1 MADGN
6 IGSLW
11 LSLGIRDAVSKEL
24 NRIADGM
31 TGVDAKTK
39 KAQESLRKLAEE
51 NPAGKNVAFLDKLKK
66 AVGDSTKEAKE
77 LQAVFEAIR
86 NIRGGFGTL
95 TGGFGKKELLEYEFI
110 LRKIHSSLGKIS
122 FGGLSGT
129 GEGIYAKIEA
139 VKSAMNGLRKINAEI
154 NRLHETAPRLS
165 PKEKAEYHQTL
176 SPLFDIRSAG
186 ENYLRSGVLS
196 KAYAWANSLDEQI
209 SKISSSYE
217 KFLSSEKGVVESLKK
232 EEEQSKKTT
241 DATNEQTNAL
251 KKQEEQLKATSAAQR
266 EKSAAE
272 SKAAV
277 APKGHPFVAD
287 KGLEK
292 MLNNATRTTE
302 KVEEQKKSLSGLS
315 EAASKASRDV
325 NEVLNKIVGG
335 NAAGMSLDELAK
347 KTARYSQELLEL
359 EAKLKHL
366 KSNAEA
372 NPGKKGPDYSE
383 VKSLEAKIKNAQ
395 IYLDLIQQIRLKKDD
410 LNATGAKQP
419 NVNTK
424 ELERG
429 KALLDEFYGTLRKI
443 VSENGVDGLMV
454 LGNMPKALS
463 GTMREIRSLL
473 SSFSKENPLSVFA
486 NGADRAW
493 TAISNLETKM
503 RDLQRL
509 MEEGKKMGYKTDML
523 PENFYELKRRL
534 QELYRL
540 FGDNSHRLTDKA
552 YMDNLFSDVA
562 KTMRI
567 AANAEHEYGKEKGKT
582 IAANKEA
589 EAAEN
594 RNVAIVEAAVQRRI
608 KARQREAQKAAEAEK
623 EANRYAAESVNRA
636 IAAKREQRRQEER
649 DNKQRLSEIKA
660 AEARYD
666 SLGNKVRALRREFSR
681 GVALGA
687 DVSKTE
693 AEIRRLI
700 GIMRYLM
707 TLKDRLASGD
717 FNALGRLGRT
727 GSGHD
732 TTLAGRVLQDQRAIN
747 AAQEKTNREKEK
759 SIERAAAEEYNR
771 QKRQKDAAKKAQD
784 EELKNM
790 SDYIKRY
797 MTLVEEKRK
806 VAEKAGISPF
816 FKNDNGLKNI
826 KAEIDTL
833 LERLGRVR
841 EDITLYQHAIGTGT
855 KEGISFGQQ
864 GLKEA
869 NTEAEKLMRSI
880 TNLQNVYD
888 TLRVSQVNVKDLIG
902 QTLQKQR
909 QDDIQRR
916 MSDYYSKLEKDSA
929 QAAAKADREKTAAE
943 KQRQNELRNTER
955 RYDSLGNKVR
965 QLRAEYS
972 RGISLGSDT
981 SKAEAEI
988 NRLITI
994 MRLLRTIQDKLYS
1007 SDKWKDNLGVLG
1019 SVGSGHDTTLASRA
1033 LQDQRAI
1040 NAAQEKTNREKE
1052 KSLDLERAH
1061 QQEVAKTADKVRGDL
1076 AAAFAGANA
1085 ESGNMRSI
1093 LGDVKS
1099 LLLQGGI
1106 VYGAKQFFDSVV
1118 KTGGEIAQQHI
1129 ALRSILGD
1137 AKKADELFEQTQ
1149 QLALRSPF
1157 KFGEL
1162 NRDVK
1167 QLAAFGVEA
1176 DDLYDT
1182 AKRLADIA
1190 SGLGVSFERLGLAY
1204 GQVKAR
1210 SWLDGKELR
1219 QFAYAGLPLLARIT
1233 ELYNSEGKNN
1243 RNDYT
1248 ERDVKEMISKRQV
1261 SFEDVQ
1267 KVLWKMTDEGG
1278 QFYNMQLVLSETLLG
1293 RWNKLIDAWEIML
1306 SKFADGKNVV
1316 GGVFMFFIDRAT
1328 DLVLAMDKLTPAMLS
1343 FMSVFALKKL
1353 TGFAS
1358 LNPLEKNL
1366 GDKTTLQLRSYAIE
1380 QQQLVLEGKIT
1391 QQIATQ
1397 NVQKRAYM
1405 LADVTSRSAAMNRLA
1420 LEGKM
1425 SVVQMQKA
1433 VKEGLVSKELIR
1445 QLAIMGQITARQE
1458 QIILNGGRT
1467 AAVMNMAGTKL
1478 KSVFNLIGGWWGLAI
1493 GGIVQIASSIYGELS
1508 AIEEKTKSLQDP
1520 NSDWMKGYYDVLDAK
1535 KASNDAE
1542 LRKQIEQMKKVLE
1555 SSNAYT
1561 KTIDEQIKKAKD
1573 LNEQYEILRKGVEGA
1588 KNMASGDAEVIANA
1602 IGATGGWTGAGNPFN
1617 DSLEKNLQDMK
1628 ESSDAYQ
1635 RQLSALDSRTRAKME
1650 SVANSLLKPADASKT
1665 LEEKIRILSEEGGRK
1680 WGTFQA
1686 RMTKWNKSIAFSIH
1700 SIGKKAGDVTSD
1712 INQIAED
1719 DVPRIIKSMQKD
1731 FGLYGKDFKRWCKE
1745 NPARFKNMLLQIMS
1759 EADWLVPQIRKKL
1772 EELTDFKFDLGK
1784 KPNQVTGKTSMQQRV
1799 YENLGLDQRKYN
1811 LVSSFIEEG
1820 SWYKTKNNAQTAL
1833 QDLFNEVRSRERGGA
1848 TKAEI
1853 AKARKD
1859 YNDMWNAVAQGL
1871 GYRFIPDDKKS
1882 NKDPKNK
1889 VDNEDKE
1896 LKAWEERLNAFKS
1909 ARQMY
1914 QKYKGLPNWGAKKA
1928 DDMVRGLFPEVGDL
1942 SFDKYLE
1949 SLEKLEG
1956 ALKPTTT
1963 ERKKAITALHR
1974 EKSEWKYSEMLK
1986 PEADRLAADFAEIL
2000 ERGIRQADLHKAL
2013 MEKTGDED
2021 FASLAF
2027 RDGMMWDDQTR
2038 GMAQMFEEMTGRKI
2052 DGLLDATDATA
2063 KKALE
2068 DNTDAY
2074 NLWKKITDL
2083 VRNNYTG
2090 YLEKAAD
2097 AIKETATW
2105 EEKLLAVDAKW
2116 AEPIKQADRRGDTST
2131 AERFRQMRDKEKG
2144 QVMDAQFKQSQDYLN
2159 FFGAITEMGE
2169 VKAREVAADIRQHLN
2184 TALRDG
2190 SIDAREYAKQIQQI
2204 DEQLRKLSER
2214 RKGFFNGGITGIAE
2228 RKTEEGNAK
2237 ISMGATSVA
2246 AGEEKIREGRI
2257 KGDIALVAEGLKLKM
2272 TGEDLIRTGKGMVK
2286 EGMTL
2291 KKRFENI
2298 GSALSEIANIANGIS
2313 DAFGQFKDMAD
2324 ALGIDTESDG
2334 WQDAQAVMSS
2344 LTSITGGVSKTFNAV
2359 KSGDIGGAVSGVASI
2374 ITGPITAFAK
2384 AHDAKKER
2392 QIKLA
2397 ERELKALENMQT
2409 TIKNAIEDSLGGIY
2423 NYRMDAKT
2431 TEKMNKIASSY
2442 EMGEKSIAMRIFGF
2456 NPSEYS
2462 KDTYEAAQKSL
2473 ADPTNAYQAEL
2484 TGLMAQ
2490 RDQLQRQRANED
2502 AKKKTDKDKLAD
2514 YDQQIEEMERSIK
2527 NAAKNFLKDL
2537 YGVDMKSWASQLT
2550 DAVVSAWEKG
2560 EDAIDAYK
2568 KKAKEMVKDL
2578 TKNIISQK
2586 IMEQALQKPLDF
2598 LTQQIAEK
2606 GRLDEYDVTQLASDL
2621 YSAGENSVANI
2632 TAVLEELKRRGWDFS
2647 ESGSSS
2653 TTNTIKGVTE
2663 ETADLLAAYLNAIR
2677 LDVSVNRENIKAIAT
2692 NVSLLP
2698 AMSEIQKSQL
2708 AAMNQLVTLA
2718 QVRNDRID
2726 EIVTWTRKVSNGSSK
2741 IYVK

>member
-11 LSLGIRDAVSKEL
+11 LSLGIRDEMSKAIEKITKGMRGVDEATQKAKREGEGLVKALEGVNGNNFARIFREANAYIAKNSKEISG
-24 NRIADGM
+24 IA
-31 TGVDAKTK
+31 KI
-39 KAQESLRKLAEE
+39 L
-51 NPAGKNVAFLDKLKK
+51 KNLEDSNAF
-66 AVGDSTKEAKE
+66 T
-77 LQAVFEAIR
+77 
-86 NIRGGFGTL
+86 GTL
-95 TGGFGKKELLEYEFI
+95 
-110 LRKIHSSLGKIS
+110 
-122 FGGLSGT
+122 
-129 GEGIYAKIEA
+129 
-139 VKSAMNGLRKINAEI
+139 
-154 NRLHETAPRLS
+154 
-165 PKEKAEYHQTL
+165 
-176 SPLFDIRSAG
+176 
-186 ENYLRSGVLS
+186 
-196 KAYAWANSLDEQI
+196 
-209 SKISSSYE
+209 
-217 KFLSSEKGVVESLKK
+217 
-232 EEEQSKKTT
+232 
-241 DATNEQTNAL
+241 
-251 KKQEEQLKATSAAQR
+251 LKA
-266 EKSAAE
+266 
-272 SKAAV
+272 
-277 APKGHPFVAD
+277 
-287 KGLEK
+287 KGLEETAAALRK
-292 MLNNATRTTE
+292 ANAELATLAKTEGKEADVSQWRTKISNALDYIKLLQDVIGQEKKLDNTKALNPNVDTKSLDSA
-302 KVEEQKKSLSGLS
+302 KKSLEGFRAEMTRLLQSGGVDDSNVLGSFKKLLDVAKKDVQDIVATFKKDNPLSLFSGGAAKVETDLARVTEKLARLRDLMAEGTRKGFMTDMLGGSITELDKIMARLNAAKLNPTMLTDASQMRNLISDVLVEMTKATVAESAYRRERGKTVEVERAVNQEISNEHKAAQQERERDLQALSDYTKRYMELQEAKRKADEKAAKDAKDKARRQSEAEQRRIASDTAKMSRLYASMGLGIGNGERVGMRGLELGVNTAALDKALS
-315 EAASKASRDV
+315 EAAKFKKTIENTVVSMMGKGDRPAYEWYAAQV
-325 NEVLNKIVGG
+325 NRLKENLTNATAAQKEL
-335 NAAGMSLDELAK
+335 NAAQEKVNREAARDDARRRAEEKRKEAQAARELA
-347 KTARYSQELLEL
+347 Q
-359 EAKLKHL
+359 
-366 KSNAEA
+366 AE
-372 NPGKKGPDYSE
+372 
-383 VKSLEAKIKNAQ
+383 
-395 IYLDLIQQIRLKKDD
+395 
-410 LNATGAKQP
+410 
-419 NVNTK
+419 
-424 ELERG
+424 
-429 KALLDEFYGTLRKI
+429 
-443 VSENGVDGLMV
+443 
-454 LGNMPKALS
+454 
-463 GTMREIRSLL
+463 
-473 SSFSKENPLSVFA
+473 
-486 NGADRAW
+486 
-493 TAISNLETKM
+493 
-503 RDLQRL
+503 
-509 MEEGKKMGYKTDML
+509 
-523 PENFYELKRRL
+523 
-534 QELYRL
+534 
-540 FGDNSHRLTDKA
+540 
-552 YMDNLFSDVA
+552 
-562 KTMRI
+562 
-567 AANAEHEYGKEKGKT
+567 
-582 IAANKEA
+582 
-589 EAAEN
+589 
-594 RNVAIVEAAVQRRI
+594 
-608 KARQREAQKAAEAEK
+608 
-623 EANRYAAESVNRA
+623 
-636 IAAKREQRRQEER
+636 
-649 DNKQRLSEIKA
+649 KQRLSEIKA

-693 AEIRRLI
+693 TEIRRLI

-717 FNALGRLGRT
+717 FNALGRLGSI

-759 SIERAAAEEYNR
+759 SIE
-771 QKRQKDAAKKAQD
+771 
-784 EELKNM
+784 
-790 SDYIKRY
+790 
-797 MTLVEEKRK
+797 
-806 VAEKAGISPF
+806 
-816 FKNDNGLKNI
+816 
-826 KAEIDTL
+826 
-833 LERLGRVR
+833 
-841 EDITLYQHAIGTGT
+841 
-855 KEGISFGQQ
+855 
-864 GLKEA
+864 
-869 NTEAEKLMRSI
+869 
-880 TNLQNVYD
+880 
-888 TLRVSQVNVKDLIG
+888 
-902 QTLQKQR
+902 
-909 QDDIQRR
+909 
-916 MSDYYSKLEKDSA
+916 
-929 QAAAKADREKTAAE
+929 
-943 KQRQNELRNTER
+943 
-955 RYDSLGNKVR
+955 
-965 QLRAEYS
+965 
-972 RGISLGSDT
+972 
-981 SKAEAEI
+981 
-988 NRLITI
+988 
-994 MRLLRTIQDKLYS
+994 
-1007 SDKWKDNLGVLG
+1007 
-1019 SVGSGHDTTLASRA
+1019 
-1033 LQDQRAI
+1033 
-1040 NAAQEKTNREKE
+1040 
-1052 KSLDLERAH
+1052 LERAH
-1061 QQEVAKTADKVRGDL
+1061 QQEVARTAAKVRGDL

-1085 ESGNMRSI
+1085 EAGNMRGV
-1093 LGDVKS
+1093 LDDVKS

-1137 AKKADELFEQTQ
+1137 AAKADELFEQTQ

-1316 GGVFMFFIDRAT
+1316 GGVFMFFIDRVT

-1366 GDKTTLQLRSYAIE
+1366 GDKTRLQLRSYAIE

-1478 KSVFNLIGGWWGLAI
+1478 KSGFNLIGGWWGLAI

-1772 EELTDFKFDLGK
+1772 EELTDFKFDSGK

-1833 QDLFNEVRSRERGGA
+1833 QDLYNEVRSRERGGA

-1882 NKDPKNK
+1882 NKVPKGK
-1889 VDNEDKE
+1889 GDKEDKE
-1896 LKAWEERLNAFKS
+1896 LKTWEERLNAFKS

-1974 EKSEWKYSEMLK
+1974 ERSEWKYSEMLK

-2116 AEPIKQADRRGDTST
+2116 TEPIKQADRRGDTST

-2214 RKGFFNGGITGIAE
+2214 RKGFFNGGIIGIAE

-2257 KGDIALVAEGLKLKM
+2257 KGDIGLVAEGLKLKM
-2272 TGEDLIRTGKGMVK
+2272 TGEDLIRTGKKLVG

-2298 GSALSEIANIANGIS
+2298 GSALGEIANIANGIS
-2313 DAFGQFKDMAD
+2313 DAFNQVKDMAD

-2431 TEKMNKIASSY
+2431 TEKMNKIVSSY
-2442 EMGEKSIAMRIFGF
+2442 EMGEKSSTMRIFGF

-2502 AKKKTDKDKLAD
+2502 AKKKTDKDKMAD

-2527 NAAKNFLKDL
+2527 NAAKNFLKEL

-2598 LTQQIAEK
+2598 LTQQIEKK

-2632 TAVLEELKRRGWDFS
+2632 TAILEELKRRGWDFS

-2653 TTNTIKGVTE
+2653 ATNTIKGVTE

>member
-11 LSLGIRDAVSKEL
+11 LSLGIRDEMSKAIEKITKGMRGVDEATQKAKREGESLVKALEGINGNNFAGVFREANAYIAKNSKEISGIAKILKNLGDSNAFTGTLLKAKGLEETAAALRKANAELAVLAKTEGKEADVSQWRTKISNALDYIKLLQDIIGQEKKLDNTKALNPNVDTKSLDNAKKSLEGFRAEMTRLLQSGGVDDSNVLGSFKKLLDVAKKDVQDIVATFKKDNPLSLFSGCAAKVETDLARVTEKLARLRDLMAEGTRKGFMTGMLGGSITELDKIMARLNAAKLNPTMLTDASQMRNLISDVLVEMTKATVAESAYRRERGKTVEVERAVNQEISNEHKAAQQERERDLQALSDYTKRYMELQEAKRKADEKAAKDAKDKARRQSEAEQRRIASDTAKMSRLYASMGLGIGKGERVGMRGLELGVNTAALDKALGEAAKFKKTIENTVVSMMGKGDRPAYEWYAAQVNRLKENLTNATAAQKEL
-24 NRIADGM
+24 NA
-31 TGVDAKTK
+31 AQEKANK
-39 KAQESLRKLAEE
+39 KA
-51 NPAGKNVAFLDKLKK
+51 
-66 AVGDSTKEAKE
+66 
-77 LQAVFEAIR
+77 
-86 NIRGGFGTL
+86 
-95 TGGFGKKELLEYEFI
+95 
-110 LRKIHSSLGKIS
+110 
-122 FGGLSGT
+122 
-129 GEGIYAKIEA
+129 
-139 VKSAMNGLRKINAEI
+139 EI
-154 NRLHETAPRLS
+154 
-165 PKEKAEYHQTL
+165 
-176 SPLFDIRSAG
+176 
-186 ENYLRSGVLS
+186 
-196 KAYAWANSLDEQI
+196 
-209 SKISSSYE
+209 
-217 KFLSSEKGVVESLKK
+217 
-232 EEEQSKKTT
+232 
-241 DATNEQTNAL
+241 
-251 KKQEEQLKATSAAQR
+251 
-266 EKSAAE
+266 
-272 SKAAV
+272 
-277 APKGHPFVAD
+277 
-287 KGLEK
+287 
-292 MLNNATRTTE
+292 
-302 KVEEQKKSLSGLS
+302 
-315 EAASKASRDV
+315 
-325 NEVLNKIVGG
+325 
-335 NAAGMSLDELAK
+335 
-347 KTARYSQELLEL
+347 
-359 EAKLKHL
+359 
-366 KSNAEA
+366 
-372 NPGKKGPDYSE
+372 
-383 VKSLEAKIKNAQ
+383 
-395 IYLDLIQQIRLKKDD
+395 
-410 LNATGAKQP
+410 
-419 NVNTK
+419 
-424 ELERG
+424 
-429 KALLDEFYGTLRKI
+429 
-443 VSENGVDGLMV
+443 
-454 LGNMPKALS
+454 
-463 GTMREIRSLL
+463 
-473 SSFSKENPLSVFA
+473 
-486 NGADRAW
+486 
-493 TAISNLETKM
+493 
-503 RDLQRL
+503 
-509 MEEGKKMGYKTDML
+509 
-523 PENFYELKRRL
+523 
-534 QELYRL
+534 
-540 FGDNSHRLTDKA
+540 
-552 YMDNLFSDVA
+552 
-562 KTMRI
+562 
-567 AANAEHEYGKEKGKT
+567 
-582 IAANKEA
+582 
-589 EAAEN
+589 
-594 RNVAIVEAAVQRRI
+594 
-608 KARQREAQKAAEAEK
+608 
-623 EANRYAAESVNRA
+623 
-636 IAAKREQRRQEER
+636 

-681 GVALGA
+681 GVTLGA

-717 FNALGRLGRT
+717 FNALGRLGNT

-759 SIERAAAEEYNR
+759 SIE
-771 QKRQKDAAKKAQD
+771 
-784 EELKNM
+784 
-790 SDYIKRY
+790 
-797 MTLVEEKRK
+797 
-806 VAEKAGISPF
+806 
-816 FKNDNGLKNI
+816 
-826 KAEIDTL
+826 
-833 LERLGRVR
+833 
-841 EDITLYQHAIGTGT
+841 
-855 KEGISFGQQ
+855 
-864 GLKEA
+864 
-869 NTEAEKLMRSI
+869 
-880 TNLQNVYD
+880 
-888 TLRVSQVNVKDLIG
+888 
-902 QTLQKQR
+902 
-909 QDDIQRR
+909 
-916 MSDYYSKLEKDSA
+916 
-929 QAAAKADREKTAAE
+929 
-943 KQRQNELRNTER
+943 
-955 RYDSLGNKVR
+955 
-965 QLRAEYS
+965 
-972 RGISLGSDT
+972 
-981 SKAEAEI
+981 
-988 NRLITI
+988 
-994 MRLLRTIQDKLYS
+994 
-1007 SDKWKDNLGVLG
+1007 
-1019 SVGSGHDTTLASRA
+1019 
-1033 LQDQRAI
+1033 
-1040 NAAQEKTNREKE
+1040 
-1052 KSLDLERAH
+1052 LERAH
-1061 QQEVAKTADKVRGDL
+1061 QQEVARTAAKVRGDL

-1085 ESGNMRSI
+1085 EAGNMRGV
-1093 LGDVKS
+1093 LDDVKS

-1137 AKKADELFEQTQ
+1137 AAKADELFEQTQ

-1176 DDLYDT
+1176 DDLYNT

-1243 RNDYT
+1243 RKDYT

-1366 GDKTTLQLRSYAIE
+1366 GDKTRLQLRSYAIE

-1405 LADVTSRSAAMNRLA
+1405 LADASSRSAAMSRLA

-1425 SVVQMQKA
+1425 SVIQMQKA
-1433 VKEGLVSKELIR
+1433 VKEGLVSKELVR

-1478 KSVFNLIGGWWGLAI
+1478 KSGFSSVFNLIGGWWGLAI

-1602 IGATGGWTGAGNPFN
+1602 LGATGGWTGAGNPFN

-1686 RMTKWNKSIAFSIH
+1686 RMTKWNKSIGFSIYR
-1700 SIGKKAGDVTSD
+1700 IGKRAGDVTSD

-1759 EADWLVPQIRKKL
+1759 EADWLIPQIRKKL
-1772 EELTDFKFDLGK
+1772 EELTDFKFDSGK

-1799 YENLGLDQRKYN
+1799 YENLGLDQRKYD

-1833 QDLFNEVRSRERGGA
+1833 QDLANEVRSRERGGA

-1859 YNDMWNAVAQGL
+1859 YNDMWNAVAQGF

-1882 NKDPKNK
+1882 NKVPKGK
-1889 VDNEDKE
+1889 GDKEDKV

-1949 SLEKLEG
+1949 SLEKLEK
-1956 ALKPTTT
+1956 ALKPTTP
-1963 ERKKAITALHR
+1963 ERKKAITSLHR
-1974 EKSEWKYSEMLK
+1974 ERSEWKYSEMLK

-2013 MEKTGDED
+2013 MEKTGDEN

-2105 EEKLLAVDAKW
+2105 EEKLNAVDAKW
-2116 AEPIKQADRRGDTST
+2116 DERIKQADRRGDTST

-2169 VKAREVAADIRQHLN
+2169 MKAREVAAEIRQHLN

-2214 RKGFFNGGITGIAE
+2214 RKGFFNGGIVGIAE

-2257 KGDIALVAEGLKLKM
+2257 KGDIALVAEGLKLKA
-2272 TGEDLIRTGKGMVK
+2272 TGEDLIRTGKKLVE

-2298 GSALSEIANIANGIS
+2298 GSALGEIANIANGIS
-2313 DAFGQFKDMAD
+2313 DAFNQVKDMAD

-2334 WQDAQAVMSS
+2334 WQDAQAAMSS
-2344 LTSITGGVSKTFNAV
+2344 LTSITGGISKTFNAV

-2431 TEKMNKIASSY
+2431 TAKMNKIVSSY
-2442 EMGEKSIAMRIFGF
+2442 ENGEKSNIIRIAGI
-2456 NPSEYS
+2456 NPSAYS
-2462 KDTYEAAQKSL
+2462 KETYEAAQKSL

-2527 NAAKNFLKDL
+2527 NAAKNFLKEL

-2598 LTQQIAEK
+2598 LTQQIEKK

>member
-86 NIRGGFGTL
+86 SMRGGFGALTMPSDKKTL
-95 TGGFGKKELLEYEFI
+95 NEYYGIIE
-110 LRKIHSSLGKIS
+110 KIHSALDKLYAR
-122 FGGLSGT
+122 GLSASGDKMW
-129 GEGIYAKIEA
+129 GSMIGALKVLEGVSKIKEEGNFFFENFFKTDKAKA
-139 VKSAMNGLRKINAEI
+139 GLVGLQNEIIKLQLEGVDLFRKGSFDPKGLEWEYGLEKGINK
-154 NRLHETAPRLS
+154 L
-165 PKEKAEYHQTL
+165 Y
-176 SPLFDIRSAG
+176 
-186 ENYLRSGVLS
+186 
-196 KAYAWANSLDEQI
+196 KAYGTLREEE
-209 SKISSSYE
+209 E
-217 KFLSSEKGVVESLKK
+217 KQLASSEKKASTEKQN
-232 EEEQSKKTT
+232 EELTRRSADVSREKT
-241 DATNEQTNAL
+241 EAL
-251 KKQEEQLKATSAAQR
+251 KREETALNNATAAQ
-266 EKSAAE
+266 EKKNEADR
-272 SKAAV
+272 KAAV
-277 APKGHPFVAD
+277 APKGQPFVVD
-287 KGLEK
+287 KGIEK
-292 MLNNATRTTE
+292 ILFGTTRATE

-315 EAASKASRDV
+315 DAASKASRDV

-335 NAAGMSLDELAK
+335 NAAGMSLDGLAK

-395 IYLDLIQQIRLKKDD
+395 IYLDIIQQIRLKKDE

-443 VSENGVDGLMV
+443 VSEKGVDGLMV
-454 LGNMPKALS
+454 LGNMPKALG

-509 MEEGKKMGYKTDML
+509 MDEGKKMGYKTDML

-534 QELYRL
+534 QEAYRL

-552 YMDNLFSDVA
+552 YMENLFSDIA
-562 KTMRI
+562 KTMKI

-582 IAANKEA
+582 IATNKEA
-589 EAAEN
+589 EAAEK

-608 KARQREAQKAAEAEK
+608 QARQREAERAAAAER
-623 EANRYAAESVNRA
+623 EANRYAAESVNKA

-681 GVALGA
+681 GVTLGA

-693 AEIRRLI
+693 AEIRRI
-700 GIMRYLM
+700 ISIMRYLM

-717 FNALGRLGRT
+717 FNALGRLGSI

-759 SIERAAAEEYNR
+759 SIE
-771 QKRQKDAAKKAQD
+771 
-784 EELKNM
+784 
-790 SDYIKRY
+790 
-797 MTLVEEKRK
+797 
-806 VAEKAGISPF
+806 
-816 FKNDNGLKNI
+816 
-826 KAEIDTL
+826 
-833 LERLGRVR
+833 
-841 EDITLYQHAIGTGT
+841 
-855 KEGISFGQQ
+855 
-864 GLKEA
+864 
-869 NTEAEKLMRSI
+869 
-880 TNLQNVYD
+880 
-888 TLRVSQVNVKDLIG
+888 
-902 QTLQKQR
+902 
-909 QDDIQRR
+909 
-916 MSDYYSKLEKDSA
+916 
-929 QAAAKADREKTAAE
+929 
-943 KQRQNELRNTER
+943 
-955 RYDSLGNKVR
+955 
-965 QLRAEYS
+965 
-972 RGISLGSDT
+972 
-981 SKAEAEI
+981 
-988 NRLITI
+988 
-994 MRLLRTIQDKLYS
+994 
-1007 SDKWKDNLGVLG
+1007 
-1019 SVGSGHDTTLASRA
+1019 
-1033 LQDQRAI
+1033 
-1040 NAAQEKTNREKE
+1040 
-1052 KSLDLERAH
+1052 LERAH
-1061 QQEVAKTADKVRGDL
+1061 QQEVARTAAKVRGDL

-1085 ESGNMRSI
+1085 EAGNMRGV
-1093 LGDVKS
+1093 LDDVKS

-1137 AKKADELFEQTQ
+1137 AAKADELFEQTQ

-1176 DDLYDT
+1176 DDLYNT

-1243 RNDYT
+1243 RKDYT

-1366 GDKTTLQLRSYAIE
+1366 GDKTRLQLRSYAIE

-1405 LADVTSRSAAMNRLA
+1405 LADASSRSAAMSRLA
-1420 LEGKM
+1420 LDGKM

-1433 VKEGLVSKELIR
+1433 VKEGLVSKELVR

-1478 KSVFNLIGGWWGLAI
+1478 KSGFSSVFNLIGGWWGLAI

-1555 SSNAYT
+1555 SSNTYT

-1573 LNEQYEILRKGVEGA
+1573 LNEQYEILRNGVEAA
-1588 KNMASGDAEVIANA
+1588 KNLALGDAEVIANA
-1602 IGATGGWTGAGNPFN
+1602 LGATGGWTGAGNPFN

-1686 RMTKWNKSIAFSIH
+1686 RVTKWNKSIGFSIYR
-1700 SIGKKAGDVTSD
+1700 IGKRAGDVTSD

-1759 EADWLVPQIRKKL
+1759 EADWLIPQIRKKL
-1772 EELTDFKFDLGK
+1772 EELTDFKFDSGK

-1799 YENLGLDQRKYN
+1799 YENLGLDQRKYD

-1820 SWYKTKNNAQTAL
+1820 SWYKTKNNARTAL
-1833 QDLFNEVRSRERGGA
+1833 QDLANEVRSRERGGA

-1859 YNDMWNAVAQGL
+1859 YNDMWNAVAQGF
-1871 GYRFIPDDKKS
+1871 GYRFIPEDKKS
-1882 NKDPKNK
+1882 NKVPKGK
-1889 VDNEDKE
+1889 GDKEDKE

-1956 ALKPTTT
+1956 ALKATTT

-1974 EKSEWKYSEMLK
+1974 ERSEWKYSEMLK

-2013 MEKTGDED
+2013 MEKTGDEN

-2105 EEKLLAVDAKW
+2105 EEKLIAVDAKW
-2116 AEPIKQADRRGDTST
+2116 DERIKQADRRGDTST

-2169 VKAREVAADIRQHLN
+2169 MKAREVAAEIRQHLN

-2214 RKGFFNGGITGIAE
+2214 RKGFFNGGIVGIAE

-2257 KGDIALVAEGLKLKM
+2257 KGDIGLVAEGLKLKM
-2272 TGEDLIRTGKGMVK
+2272 TGEDLIRTGKKLVG

-2298 GSALSEIANIANGIS
+2298 GSALGEIANIANGIS
-2313 DAFGQFKDMAD
+2313 DAFNQVKDMAD

-2334 WQDAQAVMSS
+2334 WQDAQAAMSS
-2344 LTSITGGVSKTFNAV
+2344 LTSITGGISKTFNAV
-2359 KSGDIGGAVSGVASI
+2359 KNLDIGGTVSGVASI

-2431 TEKMNKIASSY
+2431 TAKMNKIVSNY
-2442 EMGEKSIAMRIFGF
+2442 ETGEKSSAMRIFGF

-2473 ADPTNAYQAEL
+2473 ADPTDAYQAEL

-2527 NAAKNFLKDL
+2527 NAAKNFLKEL

-2598 LTQQIAEK
+2598 LTQQIEKK

-2653 TTNTIKGVTE
+2653 ATNTIKGVTE